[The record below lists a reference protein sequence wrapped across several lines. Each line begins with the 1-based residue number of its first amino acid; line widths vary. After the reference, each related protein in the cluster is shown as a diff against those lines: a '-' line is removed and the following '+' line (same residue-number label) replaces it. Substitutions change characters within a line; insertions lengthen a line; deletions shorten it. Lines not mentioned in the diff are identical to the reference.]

1 MCLKQT
7 DSTFVNIPSDC
18 SFKTFPTIGLE
29 PGKENT
35 LVLVVMIVRFS
46 KLNFPFPQT
55 FCTFTISLYD
65 GN

>member
-7 DSTFVNIPSDC
+7 GSTFVNIPADFPLN
-18 SFKTFPTIGLE
+18 FKTFPTIGLE
-29 PGKENT
+29 PGKKNT
-35 LVLVVMIVRFS
+35 LELVVMIVSFS
-46 KLNFPFPQT
+46 KFPFPQT